1 MNTRSLSI
9 AGTHTL
15 RNQRRDFSEWHRGR
29 APYVFWALDL
39 DFPEVGQRVAEATR
53 HLDGLLLD
61 GYRRQPHVTL
71 ELCGFPAAVPAAD
84 DEFPPSRLESQ
95 CRVLQRARVP
105 AFGIEVGSLA
115 SFASAPYL
123 AVRDDGGQIAALRA
137 CLASHGRYRLDG
149 PFVPHV
155 TVGLYADVWP
165 LAEVRSRLAAFEPAA
180 PVPCRVGRVS
190 LMSYVPGE
198 IGGPLTCIG
207 DFDLVRHEMRW
218 RERLLFPG
226 NTLP

>member
-1 MNTRSLSI
+1 M
-9 AGTHTL
+9 
-15 RNQRRDFSEWHRGR
+15 
-29 APYVFWALDL
+29 
-39 DFPEVGQRVAEATR
+39 
-53 HLDGLLLD
+53 
-61 GYRRQPHVTL
+61 
-71 ELCGFPAAVPAAD
+71 
-84 DEFPPSRLESQ
+84 
-95 CRVLQRARVP
+95 LQRARVP

-149 PFVPHV
+149 AFVPHV